1 MIRLLALIA
10 VLGVSHATVA
20 TQGVP
25 EEYRVKAAYLYNF
38 LKYVEWPPDAGAGAL
53 TICVAGRN
61 PFGAVLRD
69 LVRGETITGR
79 TVDAR
84 VVLEPETGCHLLFV
98 PEGAPLRAY
107 LRGVSGRPVLT
118 VGDANSFIEEGGIVR
133 FYLDRGNVRFEIN
146 RAAAELA
153 GIRISARLLQLARL
167 VGPGSGPG

>member
-1 MIRLLALIA
+1 MTRLVAIALAA
-10 VLGVSHATVA
+10 VAAAGPLHAQVIS
-20 TQGVP
+20 

-38 LKYVEWPPDAGAGAL
+38 LKYVEWPPEAGAGPL

-69 LVRGETITGR
+69 LVRGEMINGR

-84 VVLEPETGCHLLFV
+84 IVLEPETACHLLFV